1 MIPVLIGKLGA
12 VTPKLKEWLWQ
23 ISGTASEVSVQKTVV
38 LESDDAERTGL

>member
-23 ISGTASEVSVQKTVV
+23 ISGTASEKTVV
-38 LESDDAERTGL
+38 LESDDAERTGLW